1 MIDIG
6 WSEMA
11 VVALV
16 ALLILGPKEL
26 PNAMRM
32 AAHWVRKARSVTRE
46 VQSGINDM
54 IREAELEDARKVVES
69 ARPGALDKTI
79 GAAIDP
85 SGGFAESL
93 GEVERETRKAES
105 EAKSAAKGD
114 TVPDTGEAA
123 ASEPKAAS
131 DERATLVQQP
141 TVIAPPHSLGPTPP
155 SAPDTASQPEPDAAP
170 ESGGDKTQKQA

>member
-85 SGGFAESL
+85 SGGVTESL

-114 TVPDTGEAA
+114 AAPETGEAA

-131 DERATLVQQP
+131 EEGATLIQQP
-141 TVIAPPHSLGPTPP
+141 TTIAPPHSLGPIPP
-155 SAPDTASQPEPDAAP
+155 STSDTASQPEPEPAP
-170 ESGGDKTQKQA
+170 EAGGDETQKRA